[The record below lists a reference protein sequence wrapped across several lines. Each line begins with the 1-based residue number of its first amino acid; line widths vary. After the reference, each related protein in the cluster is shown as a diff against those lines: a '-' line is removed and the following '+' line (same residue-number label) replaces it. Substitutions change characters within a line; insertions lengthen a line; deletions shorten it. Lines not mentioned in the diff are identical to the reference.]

1 MADNK
6 ETKEKNLQE
15 QIDQLGHQVAKQR
28 KILAST
34 AQQLLSLQLKQNREK
49 LASIPNPDPASM
61 LASASGKIPS
71 SSDSIDTSE
80 FATNQD
86 LVQLVGELQGQL
98 TLLDERS
105 KNRVANSLLT
115 EDDETILPIP
125 NVDGKNAPASI
136 YPATIGDYKKLTPD
150 QLIENC
156 SFYELLP
163 ETAEEEARMK
173 AFMAGKI
180 KSPNVPPEEFK
191 LKASD
196 YPKKVI
202 DELYVSFR
210 TFIGL
215 RKFKN

>member
-1 MADNK
+1 MTDNK
-6 ETKEKNLQE
+6 NVKPTSLQE

-49 LASIPNPDPASM
+49 LASIPNPESIA
-61 LASASGKIPS
+61 ASAEHKAPGS
-71 SSDSIDTSE
+71 SESIDTSE

-98 TLLDERS
+98 TMLDERS
-105 KNRVANSLLT
+105 KNRVANSLLE
-115 EDDETILPIP
+115 EDGEKILPIP
-125 NVDGKNAPASI
+125 NVDGKHAPENI
-136 YPATIGDYKKLTPD
+136 YPATIADYKKLSPD
-150 QLIENC
+150 QLIQIC

-163 ETAEEEARMK
+163 ETAEEDARMK

-196 YPKKVI
+196 YSKKII
-202 DELYVSFR
+202 DGLYESFR
-210 TFIGL
+210 IFIGL
-215 RKFKN
+215 RKFKS